1 MVTTMTNVDVLQQAY
16 DFGELITSSE
26 IFHKYIDAKVIL
38 ENDSEAQKLIQQ
50 FTELKEKYE
59 EVQRFGKYHPDFS
72 EVTKNVREMK
82 RIVDTNITIAEFKK
96 SENELYQLLVEVS
109 QIIAKAVSPQIKVP
123 TGNPF
128 FDSATSCSGG
138 CGSGGSCGCK

>member
-16 DFGELITSSE
+16 DFGEIVTSSE
-26 IFHKYIDAKVIL
+26 IFHKYIDAKRSLTV
-38 ENDSEAQKLIQQ
+38 NNEAQLLIKE
-50 FTELKEKYE
+50 FTVIKEKYE

-72 EVTKNVREMK
+72 KVTKDVREMK
-82 RIVDTNITIAEFKK
+82 RKVDTHPVVVDFKK
-96 SENELYQLLVEVS
+96 TEDDLHQLLVEVS
-109 QIIAKAVSPQIKVP
+109 QIIANAVSSQIKVP

-128 FDSATSCSGG
+128 FDTATSCSGG